1 MCACVIKPQI
11 KALCVHV
18 LLNCKYMHRGGIA
31 IFTERIKSV
40 HGLSKNKFTFKRTLQ
55 CFFNYEWALI
65 IYLMK
70 IRVRIRDQECNHF
83 MNERFRCSHMDKN
96 NCCAC
101 FSLS

>member
-1 MCACVIKPQI
+1 MQYLPKELRVYMDYQKIN
-11 KALCVHV
+11 LR
-18 LLNCKYMHRGGIA
+18 LNEHC
-31 IFTERIKSV
+31 SV
-40 HGLSKNKFTFKRTLQ
+40 
-55 CFFNYEWALI
+55 FFNYEWALI